1 MLGIF
6 EVEHHNKR
14 AALVSK
20 KSLTFI
26 TRQKDAAA
34 AIVDRMLELGWHY
47 IDTYGN
53 GYVFSNDEEEILL
66 KRTDYP
72 IGYSTFEVSPGAEYR
87 TVFKNIK

>member
-6 EVEHHNKR
+6 EVEKHNKR
-14 AALVSK
+14 AALISK

-26 TRQKDAAA
+26 TRKKDAEI
-34 AIVDRMLELGWHY
+34 AIIDRMLELGWNY
-47 IDTYGN
+47 IDVYGN

-66 KRTDYP
+66 KRTDYA

-87 TVFKNIK
+87 KVFKNIK